1 VPEMEKRSHAQ
12 DEESYPPRGRLT
24 TSLVKRR
31 ENELLNFLVFVLG
44 FQMLN
49 PYSFVKLIK

>member
-1 VPEMEKRSHAQ
+1 MEKRSHAQ

-24 TSLVKRR
+24 TSFVKRR

-49 PYSFVKLIK
+49 PYFICETN